1 MPEAAGEKSRDNAEV
16 QSAYEYVDV
25 VRPPRLRAGDHV
37 RVVAPTGTPDRAEV
51 ERTAQW
57 LKNQGLEVSVG
68 THALDAVDDGERVQ
82 DIDRALRDLTIKA
95 IVAVGTGA
103 EAHRIADDLDF
114 ATAAHL
120 PTLLVGFRE
129 CTILHLAFWERAG
142 LAGIYG
148 VPDQSFVA
156 AAFGTEPVVVRSVPD
171 SHTAELTTS
180 GRATGVLLGG
190 DQEQIATAAGW
201 VLPSLHGAILL
212 LEAYGLRPDQIDR
225 QLTMLHRTGRLK
237 GVRAVAVGRYL
248 ECGPGNV
255 LDVLRD
261 RLAPLGVPILG
272 GLPIGQGAIPVGTPA
287 MLDADAGTLTIEPA
301 VS

>member
-1 MPEAAGEKSRDNAEV
+1 M

-37 RVVAPTGTPDRAEV
+37 RVVAPTGAPEQAEV
-51 ERTAQW
+51 ERATQW
-57 LKNQGLEVSVG
+57 LKDQGLEVSVG
-68 THALDAVDDGERVQ
+68 PRGLDAADDGDRVE
-82 DIDRALRDLTIKA
+82 DVNRALRDLSIKA
-95 IVAVGTGA
+95 IVAVGAGSG
-103 EAHRIADDLDF
+103 AHRIADDLDF
-114 ATAAHL
+114 TTAAHL
-120 PTLLVGFRE
+120 PTLLVGLRE

-148 VPDQSFVA
+148 GPDQSFVA
-156 AAFGTEPVVVRSVPD
+156 AAFGTEPVVVRAEPD
-171 SHTAELTTS
+171 SHTGELTTG
-180 GRATGVLLGG
+180 GRASGVLLGG

-212 LEAYGLRPDQIDR
+212 LEAYGLRPGQIDR

-237 GVRAVAVGRYL
+237 GVRGVAVGRYT

>member
-1 MPEAAGEKSRDNAEV
+1 M

-37 RVVAPTGTPDRAEV
+37 RVVAPTGAPEQAEV
-51 ERTAQW
+51 ERTTQW

-68 THALDAVDDGERVQ
+68 THVLDALDDGDRVQ
-82 DIDRALRDLTIKA
+82 DIDRALHDLSVKA
-95 IVAVGTGA
+95 IIAVGA
-103 EAHRIADDLDF
+103 DPWAHRIADDLDYT
-114 ATAAHL
+114 TAAHL
-120 PTLLVGFRE
+120 PTLLVGYRE

-142 LAGIYG
+142 LAGVYG
-148 VPDQSFVA
+148 EPGQSFVA
-156 AAFGTEPVVVRSVPD
+156 AAFGTEPVVVRAEPD
-171 SHTAELTTS
+171 SHTGELTTS
-180 GRATGVLLGG
+180 GRASGVLLGG

-212 LEAYGLRPDQIDR
+212 LEAYGLRPGQIDR
-225 QLTMLHRTGRLK
+225 QLTMLIRTGRLK
-237 GVRAVAVGRYL
+237 GVRGVAVGRYT

>member
-1 MPEAAGEKSRDNAEV
+1 M

-37 RVVAPTGTPDRAEV
+37 RLVAPTGAPDGAEI
-51 ERTAQW
+51 ERVGQV
-57 LKNQGLEVSVG
+57 LKNLGLEVSAG
-68 THALDAVDDGERVQ
+68 RHALDALDTGDRVQ
-82 DIDRALRDLTIKA
+82 DIDRALRDLSIKA
-95 IVAVGTGA
+95 IIAVGAGTD
-103 EAHRIADDLDF
+103 AHRIADDLDF
-114 ATAAHL
+114 TTAAHL

-148 VPDQSFVA
+148 VPDSSFPAV
-156 AAFGTEPVVVRSVPD
+156 AFGTEPVVVRSDPD
-171 SHTAELTTS
+171 SHTAELTTR

-212 LEAYGLRPDQIDR
+212 LEAYGLRLEQIDR
-225 QLTMLHRTGRLK
+225 QLTMLQRTGRLQ
-237 GVRAVAVGRYL
+237 GVRGVAVGRYV
-248 ECGPGNV
+248 ECGPGDV
-255 LDVLRD
+255 LRVLRD

-272 GLPIGQGAIPVGTPA
+272 GVPIGQGAIPVGTPA
-287 MLDADAGTLTIEPA
+287 MLDADSGTLTIEPA

>member
-1 MPEAAGEKSRDNAEV
+1 M

-37 RVVAPTGTPDRAEV
+37 RLVSPTGPGHRADV
-51 ERTAQW
+51 ERTTHW
-57 LKNQGLEVSVG
+57 LESLGLKVSVG
-68 THALDAVDDGERVQ
+68 PHTLGEADDDERIR
-82 DIDRALRDLTIKA
+82 DIDQALRDLSVKA
-95 IVAVGTGA
+95 IIAVGAGGD
-103 EAHRIADDLDF
+103 AHRIAEDLDF
-114 ATAAHL
+114 TTAAHL

-148 VPDQSFVA
+148 VPDRSFVA
-156 AAFGTEPVVVRSVPD
+156 AAFGTEPVVVRREPD

-180 GRATGVLLGG
+180 GRAEGILLGG
-190 DQEQIATAAGW
+190 DQEQIVTAAGW
-201 VLPSLHGAILL
+201 VLPSLSGAILL

-237 GVRAVAVGRYL
+237 GVRGVAVGRYV
-248 ECGPGNV
+248 ECGPGPV

-287 MLDADAGTLTIEPA
+287 ILDADAGTLTIEPA